1 MSFVA
6 PSPSNKSFTCPHCGV
21 LARHYKWGFNLDMPN
36 NQALYQEPNILA
48 APLKISVCENC
59 GANCLWVGEQYVHPD
74 RGNAPRQNPD
84 MPSEVQADYE
94 EAARIYNKSPRG
106 AAALLRL
113 AIQKLMVHL
122 GQPGK
127 NINDDIAALVA
138 SGLPS
143 QIQQALDVV
152 RVTGNNAV
160 HPGLL
165 DANDSHIAEQ
175 LFPLVNVIVEY
186 RISLPARIQEMYA
199 ALPDGAKN
207 AIQKRDG
214 SS

>member
-1 MSFVA
+1 
-6 PSPSNKSFTCPHCGV
+6 
-21 LARHYKWGFNLDMPN
+21 
-36 NQALYQEPNILA
+36 
-48 APLKISVCENC
+48 
-59 GANCLWVGEQYVHPD
+59 
-74 RGNAPRQNPD
+74 
-84 MPSEVQADYE
+84 
-94 EAARIYNKSPRG
+94 
-106 AAALLRL
+106 
-113 AIQKLMVHL
+113 QKLMVHL

-127 NINDDIAALVA
+127 NINEDIASLVA
-138 SGLPS
+138 SGLPV

-160 HPGLL
+160 HPGKL

-186 RISLPARIQEMYA
+186 RISLPARIQEMYD
-199 ALPDGAKN
+199 ALPDGAKS

>member
-6 PSPSNKSFTCPHCGV
+6 PSLIAKSFTCPHCGV
-21 LARHYKWGFNLDMPN
+21 LARQYKWGHQLEMPS
-36 NQALYQEPNILA
+36 QALYHEPNVSA
-48 APLKISVCENC
+48 APLKIAVCENC
-59 GANCLWVGEQYVHPD
+59 GKNCLWVGESYVYPD
-74 RGNAPRQNPD
+74 RSNAPRPNPD
-84 MPSEVQADYE
+84 MPADVQADYQ
-94 EAARIYNKSPRG
+94 EAARIYNQSPRG

-113 AIQKLMVHL
+113 SIQKLMVHL

-127 NINDDIAALVA
+127 NINEDIASLVA
-138 SGLPS
+138 SGLPV

-160 HPGLL
+160 HPGKL

-186 RISLPARIQEMYA
+186 RISLPARIQEMYD
-199 ALPDGAKN
+199 ALPDGAKT
-207 AIQKRDG
+207 AIQKRDSG
-214 SS
+214 S